1 MTIKL
6 ASLVN
11 INVFIISALILAAL
25 YVVRFVALKPFL
37 KSIMPELWI
46 APRGLITILLF
57 FAIPAVHQVE
67 AFDQGI
73 LLYVIIISS
82 LIMTFALI
90 RNKSVDNHNE
100 EAEELG
106 DLAAE
111 MGKDANEG
119 H

>member
-1 MTIKL
+1 M
-6 ASLVN
+6 
-11 INVFIISALILAAL
+11 
-25 YVVRFVALKPFL
+25 
-37 KSIMPELWI
+37 
-46 APRGLITILLF
+46 
-57 FAIPAVHQVE
+57 VE

-90 RNKSVDNHNE
+90 RNKSVDTHNE